1 MHTLLDRG
9 AKPKPRL
16 LIVDDN
22 ELLRLSLGRLMQRQG
37 YLYDTA
43 GGSEEAEELL
53 KAGSYS
59 LVLADMNLP
68 GRSGLWLAE
77 HVAHNHT
84 DTAVVM
90 VTGVDDTDVAQQAL
104 ELGAYGYVIK
114 PFKPNEIVISVAN
127 ALRRRQLEL
136 ENRAHRE
143 RLQSL
148 VAERTSS
155 LEQALKQLAEADVAL
170 RRAHEEA
177 IQRLAHAAEFHD
189 PATGA
194 HLRRISRVSE
204 ILAEAMG
211 LSPRQCE
218 LIRLASPMH
227 DIGKIAVSDN
237 ILRKPGRLE
246 PDEMVEM
253 QRHPHIGF
261 AMLSDSESDLL
272 RLGADIALTH
282 HEKWDGSGYP
292 NGLAGEAIPLEG
304 RIVGLADVFDAL
316 TSVRPYKRAFEFDEA
331 VDILRQERAH
341 HFDPDVV
348 DIFIDLTEQ
357 MEPLTESGGV

>member
-1 MHTLLDRG
+1 VHTLLDRVPE
-9 AKPKPRL
+9 PKSRL

-22 ELLRLSLGRLMQRQG
+22 RLLCLSLARLLGRQG
-37 YLYDTA
+37 YPCDTA
-43 GGSEEAEELL
+43 ADSEEAEALL
-53 KAGSYS
+53 SQGSYS

-68 GRSGLWLAE
+68 GQSGLWLTE
-77 HVAHNHT
+77 HVARAHP

-90 VTGVDDTDVAQQAL
+90 VTGVDDTEIARQAL

-114 PFKPNEIVISVAN
+114 PFEPNEIIINVAN

-136 ENRAHRE
+136 ENRAHRNHLE
-143 RLQSL
+143 SM
-148 VAERTSS
+148 VAERTMS
-155 LEQALKQLAEADVAL
+155 LERALKQLADADVAL

-211 LSPRQCE
+211 LPARHCE

-227 DIGKIAVSDN
+227 DIGKIAVADT

-246 PDEMVEM
+246 PEEMVEM

-272 RLGADIALTH
+272 RLAADIALTH

-292 NGLAGEAIPLEG
+292 NRLAGDAIPLEG

-316 TSVRPYKRAFEFDEA
+316 TSERPYKRAFDFEEA
-331 VDILRQERAH
+331 VDILQRERGH
-341 HFDPDVV
+341 HFDPEVV
-348 DIFIDLTEQ
+348 DVFIDLTEKL
-357 MEPLTESGGV
+357 EPLTETHRV

>member
-1 MHTLLDRG
+1 MHSLLDR
-9 AKPKPRL
+9 PSSRL

-22 ELLRLSLGRLMQRQG
+22 ELLCLSLARLLKRQG
-37 YLYDTA
+37 YHCDTA
-43 GGSEEAEELL
+43 ADSEEAEVLL
-53 KAGSYS
+53 DAGRYS

-77 HVAHNHT
+77 YVARAHP
-84 DTAVVM
+84 DTAVMM
-90 VTGVDDTDVAQQAL
+90 VTGVDDTDVARQAL
-104 ELGAYGYVIK
+104 DLGAYGYVIK
-114 PFKPNEIVISVAN
+114 PFDPNEIVINVAN

-143 RLQSL
+143 RLETL
-148 VAERTSS
+148 VAERTAS
-155 LEQALKQLAEADVAL
+155 LEYALKQLADADVAL

-194 HLRRISRVSE
+194 HIRRISRVSE

-211 LSPRQCE
+211 LPPRQCE

-227 DIGKIAVSDN
+227 DIGKIAVADN

-246 PDEMVEM
+246 PQEMVEM

-292 NGLAGEAIPLEG
+292 NGLAGEAIPVEG

-316 TSVRPYKRAFEFDEA
+316 TSERPYKRAFDFDEA
-331 VDILRQERAH
+331 VEVLQQERGR
-341 HFDPDVV
+341 HFDPVVV
-348 DIFIDLTEQ
+348 DTFIDLTEE
-357 MEPLTESGGV
+357 MEPLTEPRRA